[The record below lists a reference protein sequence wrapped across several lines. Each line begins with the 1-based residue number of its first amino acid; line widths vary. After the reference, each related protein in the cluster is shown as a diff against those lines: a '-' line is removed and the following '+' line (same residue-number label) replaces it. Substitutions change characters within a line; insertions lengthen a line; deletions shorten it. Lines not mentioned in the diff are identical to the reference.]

1 MPFSVCLDMVEV
13 NNTMSLKCCNDDTGH
28 SVYCTTC
35 LVALGA
41 ACIYYVR
48 SGCKSGLMMST
59 ADAEAVDEE
68 THVVERSTLHKD
80 KAFVSV
86 LKFFEM

>member
-1 MPFSVCLDMVEV
+1 MPFSLCLDMVEV
-13 NNTMSLKCCNDDTGH
+13 NNIISLKCCNDDTGH

-68 THVVERSTLHKD
+68 THVLERSRLQKY
-80 KAFVSV
+80 KAFICV
-86 LKFFEM
+86 LVFFER